1 MRKLG
6 FLYCLLLVVSFSG
19 LAQNGFRL
27 ELSPIVKDS
36 VLVVDLLINKE
47 KGSDFALGAS
57 NFDFEAKSSGLD
69 LSNTKFVSGEFDAS
83 KDAASYMPMGT
94 GKNRFLAFNIRPN
107 VTGAGKGKIVSNSRT
122 KIGSVEIP
130 ITNPC
135 ATASAEWIIGGAAIH
150 SYFKSAKGEEITK
163 QAVYINSNPVDLDGG
178 VSKTIPVITMSKG
191 KLLSSSAINNQ
202 WYLDGT
208 PIPGAN
214 SAEITPL
221 VQGKYTV
228 EVTYPCAKNFSE
240 VMPILITGL
249 SDFTL
254 SSGFS
259 VQPNPFV
266 GETTIQYSLGNPAT
280 IKLELYDLSGTHI
293 LDLESGLKPQGK
305 HEFVF
310 KPNFYNLSAGAYVA
324 KLTIGDKMGT
334 IKLVALK

>member
-6 FLYCLLLVVSFSG
+6 FLYCLFIVSSFSVF
-19 LAQNGFRL
+19 AQSVFRL
-27 ELSPIVKDS
+27 EFSPIVKDS
-36 VLVVDLLINKE
+36 VLVIDLLINKE
-47 KGSDFALGAS
+47 KGNDFTLGAS
-57 NFDFEAKSSGLD
+57 NFDFLAKSSGID
-69 LSNTKFVSGEFDAS
+69 ISKTKFVSGEFDAS
-83 KDAASYMPMGT
+83 NDAASYLPMGT
-94 GKNRFLAFNIRPN
+94 GKNQFFAFNIRPN
-107 VTGAGKGKIVSNSRT
+107 VNGAGKGKIVSDSKT

-135 ATASAEWIIGGAAIH
+135 ATASAEWVIGGAAIH
-150 SYFKSAKGEEITK
+150 SYFKSAKGKEISK
-163 QAVYINSNPVDLDGG
+163 DGVYINSNPIDLDGG
-178 VSKTIPVITMSKG
+178 VSKTIPTITMSKG

-208 PIPGAN
+208 LIPGAN
-214 SAEITPL
+214 SQEITPL
-221 VQGKYTV
+221 IQGKYTV

-240 VMPILITGL
+240 VMPVLITGL
-249 SDFTL
+249 ADFTL

-266 GETTIQYSLGNPAT
+266 GETFIQYSLANPAS

-293 LDLESGLKPQGK
+293 LDLESGFKPQGK